1 MEGYGSVHIIPD
13 PGAQPKYSY
22 GSEEYCQEPN
32 ETDPSGSTV
41 LTFLVSH
48 KILFLFFISEVQKL

>member
-1 MEGYGSVHIIPD
+1 MEGSGSVQIIPD
-13 PGAQPKYSY
+13 PRAQIITNQDH
-22 GSEEYCQEPN
+22 EYCQEPN

-48 KILFLFFISEVQKL
+48 KILFLFSLFQ